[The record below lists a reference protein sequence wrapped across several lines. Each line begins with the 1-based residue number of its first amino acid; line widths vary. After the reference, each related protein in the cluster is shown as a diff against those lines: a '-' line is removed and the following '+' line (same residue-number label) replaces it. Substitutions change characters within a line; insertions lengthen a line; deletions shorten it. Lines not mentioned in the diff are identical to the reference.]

1 MGGESRW
8 IAGRSPF
15 CEFMVDMDHLPARHD
30 TEVYVDLR
38 RSTSE
43 YGGKPRTTRVKITA
57 IIVLEPPISYSAI
70 FLEFKM
76 VKYINDRYINDDTLL
91 YFYLWR

>member
-1 MGGESRW
+1 MGD
-8 IAGRSPF
+8 I
-15 CEFMVDMDHLPARHD
+15 DHLPTRHD
-30 TEVYVDLR
+30 TEIYIDLW

-43 YGGKPRTTRVKITA
+43 YTGKLRTTRVKIA
-57 IIVLEPPISYSAI
+57 AVIIIEPLISYLTI

-76 VKYINDRYINDDTLL
+76 VKYINDRYMNNGISL